1 MIYKYEYSNLV
12 LHMSDIF
19 YITFNKL
26 TFSIMVNKMLI
37 LFSLL
42 IILSV
47 ILKALLQTQSTFM
60 PNEKRYVAIAVIL
73 A

>member
-1 MIYKYEYSNLV
+1 
-12 LHMSDIF
+12 MSDKF
-19 YITFNKL
+19 YITFDKL
-26 TFSIMVNKMLI
+26 TFSIMVNEELI

-47 ILKALLQTQSTFM
+47 ILKTLLETQSTFM